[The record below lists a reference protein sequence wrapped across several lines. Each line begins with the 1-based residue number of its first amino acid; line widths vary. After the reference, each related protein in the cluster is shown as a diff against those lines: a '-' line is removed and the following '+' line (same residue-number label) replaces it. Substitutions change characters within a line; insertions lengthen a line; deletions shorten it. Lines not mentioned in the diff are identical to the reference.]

1 MLNKRCLEIM
11 DYLIKNNLSLSLKDM
26 AEKFEISE
34 RSIRYDIENIN
45 YYLSRSKLNELEKSA
60 KGIYILN
67 EDISKVEKLLKEIT
81 KRFYVF
87 SADERKEFIE
97 ARFLFYQDNKFLDF
111 AEQLDVSISTVKL
124 DLKEIKIFLLEHGL
138 NLVFISKQG
147 VILQGNEE
155 KIRNLQLKF
164 MNKYLSITSDNLF
177 SNKLK
182 KQNSHAADIIFDEII
197 EVFSDL
203 DLKTIRTFV
212 KRIEKKLNATISDE
226 AFMLL
231 RFYIAIMIMRIRE
244 GYSLESRETNKKFI
258 METKEFSIIE
268 KEILHLKNEFEIEI
282 NESEILLLTEMFLGS
297 HSYNFN
303 SSFFENWIELETS
316 VNEIIKDMGAALNI
330 NLSQDKI
337 LIDGLLNH
345 LKPAYYRIRNN
356 IEFENRIY
364 DEVAELYESLYEK
377 VESVCRKYLE
387 KYIGK
392 EIPKEEIAFLTIHF
406 KTAIDRKLNAQKRTK
421 NILLVCGL
429 GYGSSKLLSQKL
441 SERYDV
447 NIVDTIPYH
456 KFLEIENYDDID
468 LIITTLDKEEDTNY
482 PLPVIKVHPILT
494 KEDRTRLESYG
505 LSENRKKISLK
516 ALMNIIEEETE
527 IKNREELVAKL
538 KKILKHRY
546 INDLQI
552 VKTYTLP
559 DLLPLENINVKESAS
574 SWEDAIRK
582 AGQCL
587 VDSGAVVP
595 QYVEEMIQNV
605 KINGSYMVINDMIAL
620 PHARTENLVAKTG
633 MSLLELTEPVVFP
646 GDKKVKVILC
656 FSSVDHKEHID
667 ALTKFVTLIEDYDF
681 LNFIQYSSKE
691 KIKKFIDNIKI

>member
-45 YYLSRSKLNELEKSA
+45 YYLSRSNLNELEKSA
-60 KGIYILN
+60 KGTYILD

-81 KRFYVF
+81 RRFYVF

-97 ARFLFYQDNKFLDF
+97 TRFLFYQDNKFLDF
-111 AEQLDVSISTVKL
+111 AEQLDVSISTIKL
-124 DLKEIKIFLLEHGL
+124 DLKEIKIFLLEHDL
-138 NLVFISKQG
+138 NLIFVSKQG

-155 KIRNLQLKF
+155 KIRNLQLRF
-164 MNKYLSITSDNLF
+164 MNKYLSITSNNLF

-182 KQNSHAADIIFDEII
+182 DKNSHAVDIIFDEII
-197 EVFSDL
+197 NVFSDL

-226 AFMLL
+226 AFMLI

-244 GYSLESRETNKKFI
+244 GNSLGQRETNRKFI

-268 KEILHLKNEFEIEI
+268 KEISHLKNEFEIEI
-282 NESEILLLTEMFLGS
+282 NESEILLLTEMFLGA

-316 VNEIIKDMGAALNI
+316 VNEIIKDMGVALNI

-356 IEFENRIY
+356 IEFENSIY

-441 SERYDV
+441 LERYDV

-468 LIITTLDKEEDTNY
+468 LIITTLDKEEHINY
-482 PLPVIKVHPILT
+482 PLPMIKVHPILT
-494 KEDRTRLESYG
+494 KDDRNRLESYG
-505 LSENRKKISLK
+505 LSENKKKISLK
-516 ALMNIIEEETE
+516 SLLDIIEEETE
-527 IKNREELVAKL
+527 IKNRDELVSKL

-546 INDLQI
+546 IDDLQTI
-552 VKTYTLP
+552 KTYSLP
-559 DLLPLENINVKESAS
+559 DLLPLENIRVKENAS

-587 VDSGAVVP
+587 VDSGAVVS
-595 QYVEEMIQNV
+595 QYVDEMIQNV

-620 PHARTENLVAKTG
+620 PHARTENLVSKTA
-633 MSLLELTEPVVFP
+633 MSLLELEEPVIFP
-646 GDKKVKVILC
+646 GEKKVKIILC

-681 LNFIQYSSKE
+681 LNFIEYSSEE
-691 KIKKFIDNIKI
+691 KIRNFIKNIS